1 MKIQKGHTNK
11 SNKTLRKNIEGDDN
25 NIFSSNN
32 SAEVHLSL
40 DDLPVGIY
48 KSKPDGTIIYANKAL
63 VKLAGYE
70 SFEELSKV
78 NAFSLYAVP
87 ELRVAQT
94 AQFGTTD
101 MIAEEYRFV
110 RKDGSIIWVRDI
122 GKKVLDED
130 GELYYE
136 GTIEDITERK
146 IAEMR
151 LRESEE
157 KYRELIEKMEE
168 GLALHEIIL
177 DDKGNPVDYVFLDVN
192 SAFERLTGLKK
203 EKIIGKRVKE
213 VLPDTEFY
221 WIEKYGDVALNSTVE
236 KFTNYSQELDKYFK
250 VIAFSPRRLQFA
262 TLIED
267 VTEKMIIENA
277 LQESEL
283 RLRTLINTIPDIIT
297 FKDGEG
303 RWIITN
309 DFNLKLFGL
318 ENVDYRGK
326 TDAELA
332 KYTTFYEEA
341 LEFCIHSDELAW
353 QAGKPSRGDEIIP
366 TPDGGNRIF
375 DVIKIPIIE
384 NGERKGLVV
393 VGRDITE
400 KKEFEQMLSETNE
413 RYKMISEM
421 ITDYVYLVKG
431 YPGDKI
437 DVLWLLGGFEKITG
451 YKLNHYKEAYETI
464 LKIIHPEDFKKFNE
478 DYIPRLRNL
487 EEIKAEYRI
496 MSKSGET
503 RWILDHIK
511 PFVKPDEPDV
521 IYQIGAVTD
530 ITEKKKYENEI
541 LESREKLK
549 EIIDQ
554 KDRLF
559 SIIAHD
565 LKGPIS
571 AFVGMSK
578 MFSENLNELTLTEL
592 QEYTE
597 NMHKSASHILE
608 LLENLLEWSRVQRG
622 KKQFNPERL
631 NIRLVLKN
639 VADLLINSYKLKEV
653 ALNLEIENDAYVF
666 ADLQMLNTIFRNLIS
681 NALKFSFRGEKVE
694 VRLSEFENKYIVS
707 IKDYGIGMDDELKS
721 KLFNPAEKVSR
732 TGTEEESS
740 TGLGLLLCKEFI
752 DYHKGRIWVESQP
765 NLGSTF
771 FVELEKAE

>member
-332 KYTTFYEEA
+332 KYTTNYEEA

-721 KLFNPAEKVSR
+721 KLFNPAEKLSR

>member
-1 MKIQKGHTNK
+1 
-11 SNKTLRKNIEGDDN
+11 
-25 NIFSSNN
+25 
-32 SAEVHLSL
+32 
-40 DDLPVGIY
+40 
-48 KSKPDGTIIYANKAL
+48 
-63 VKLAGYE
+63 
-70 SFEELSKV
+70 
-78 NAFSLYAVP
+78 
-87 ELRVAQT
+87 
-94 AQFGTTD
+94 
-101 MIAEEYRFV
+101 
-110 RKDGSIIWVRDI
+110 
-122 GKKVLDED
+122 
-130 GELYYE
+130 
-136 GTIEDITERK
+136 
-146 IAEMR
+146 
-151 LRESEE
+151 
-157 KYRELIEKMEE
+157 
-168 GLALHEIIL
+168 
-177 DDKGNPVDYVFLDVN
+177 
-192 SAFERLTGLKK
+192 
-203 EKIIGKRVKE
+203 
-213 VLPDTEFY
+213 
-221 WIEKYGDVALNSTVE
+221 
-236 KFTNYSQELDKYFK
+236 
-250 VIAFSPRRLQFA
+250 
-262 TLIED
+262 
-267 VTEKMIIENA
+267 
-277 LQESEL
+277 
-283 RLRTLINTIPDIIT
+283 
-297 FKDGEG
+297 
-303 RWIITN
+303 
-309 DFNLKLFGL
+309 
-318 ENVDYRGK
+318 
-326 TDAELA
+326 
-332 KYTTFYEEA
+332 
-341 LEFCIHSDELAW
+341 
-353 QAGKPSRGDEIIP
+353 
-366 TPDGGNRIF
+366 
-375 DVIKIPIIE
+375 
-384 NGERKGLVV
+384 
-393 VGRDITE
+393 
-400 KKEFEQMLSETNE
+400 NE

>member
-87 ELRVAQT
+87 ELRVVQT

-130 GELYYE
+130 GELYYV

-157 KYRELIEKMEE
+157 KYCELIEKMEE

-554 KDRLF
+554 KDRLL

>member
-87 ELRVAQT
+87 ELRVVQT

-130 GELYYE
+130 GELYYV

-157 KYRELIEKMEE
+157 KYCELIEKMEE

-413 RYKMISEM
+413 RYK
-421 ITDYVYLVKG
+421 
-431 YPGDKI
+431 
-437 DVLWLLGGFEKITG
+437 
-451 YKLNHYKEAYETI
+451 
-464 LKIIHPEDFKKFNE
+464 
-478 DYIPRLRNL
+478 
-487 EEIKAEYRI
+487 
-496 MSKSGET
+496 
-503 RWILDHIK
+503 
-511 PFVKPDEPDV
+511 
-521 IYQIGAVTD
+521 
-530 ITEKKKYENEI
+530 
-541 LESREKLK
+541 
-549 EIIDQ
+549 
-554 KDRLF
+554 
-559 SIIAHD
+559 
-565 LKGPIS
+565 
-571 AFVGMSK
+571 
-578 MFSENLNELTLTEL
+578 
-592 QEYTE
+592 
-597 NMHKSASHILE
+597 
-608 LLENLLEWSRVQRG
+608 
-622 KKQFNPERL
+622 
-631 NIRLVLKN
+631 
-639 VADLLINSYKLKEV
+639 
-653 ALNLEIENDAYVF
+653 
-666 ADLQMLNTIFRNLIS
+666 
-681 NALKFSFRGEKVE
+681 
-694 VRLSEFENKYIVS
+694 
-707 IKDYGIGMDDELKS
+707 
-721 KLFNPAEKVSR
+721 
-732 TGTEEESS
+732 
-740 TGLGLLLCKEFI
+740 
-752 DYHKGRIWVESQP
+752 
-765 NLGSTF
+765 
-771 FVELEKAE
+771 

>member
-353 QAGKPSRGDEIIP
+353 QAGKPSRGDE
-366 TPDGGNRIF
+366 
-375 DVIKIPIIE
+375 
-384 NGERKGLVV
+384 
-393 VGRDITE
+393 
-400 KKEFEQMLSETNE
+400 
-413 RYKMISEM
+413 
-421 ITDYVYLVKG
+421 
-431 YPGDKI
+431 
-437 DVLWLLGGFEKITG
+437 
-451 YKLNHYKEAYETI
+451 
-464 LKIIHPEDFKKFNE
+464 
-478 DYIPRLRNL
+478 
-487 EEIKAEYRI
+487 
-496 MSKSGET
+496 
-503 RWILDHIK
+503 
-511 PFVKPDEPDV
+511 
-521 IYQIGAVTD
+521 
-530 ITEKKKYENEI
+530 
-541 LESREKLK
+541 
-549 EIIDQ
+549 
-554 KDRLF
+554 
-559 SIIAHD
+559 
-565 LKGPIS
+565 
-571 AFVGMSK
+571 
-578 MFSENLNELTLTEL
+578 
-592 QEYTE
+592 
-597 NMHKSASHILE
+597 
-608 LLENLLEWSRVQRG
+608 
-622 KKQFNPERL
+622 
-631 NIRLVLKN
+631 
-639 VADLLINSYKLKEV
+639 
-653 ALNLEIENDAYVF
+653 
-666 ADLQMLNTIFRNLIS
+666 
-681 NALKFSFRGEKVE
+681 
-694 VRLSEFENKYIVS
+694 
-707 IKDYGIGMDDELKS
+707 
-721 KLFNPAEKVSR
+721 
-732 TGTEEESS
+732 
-740 TGLGLLLCKEFI
+740 
-752 DYHKGRIWVESQP
+752 
-765 NLGSTF
+765 
-771 FVELEKAE
+771 

>member
-87 ELRVAQT
+87 ELRVVQT

-384 NGERKGLVV
+384 NDERKGLVV

-721 KLFNPAEKVSR
+721 KLFNPAEKLSR

>member
-87 ELRVAQT
+87 ELRVVQT

-130 GELYYE
+130 GELYYV

-157 KYRELIEKMEE
+157 KYCELIEKMEE

-721 KLFNPAEKVSR
+721 KLFNPAEKLSR

>member
-87 ELRVAQT
+87 ELRVVQT

-213 VLPDTEFY
+213 VLPNTEYY
-221 WIEKYGDVALNSTVE
+221 WVEKYGDIALKSSVL

-250 VIAFSPRRLQFA
+250 VIAFSPRKLQFA

-267 VTEKMIIENA
+267 VTEKMLIENA

-413 RYKMISEM
+413 HYKMISEM

-631 NIRLVLKN
+631 NIRLVVKN

-721 KLFNPAEKVSR
+721 KLFNPAEKLSR

>member
-639 VADLLINSYKLKEV
+639 VADLLKNSYKLKEV

>member
-87 ELRVAQT
+87 ELRVVQT

-130 GELYYE
+130 GELYYV

-157 KYRELIEKMEE
+157 KYCELIEKMEE

-554 KDRLF
+554 KDRLL

-622 KKQFNPERL
+622 KKQFNPEPL

>member
-157 KYRELIEKMEE
+157 KYCELIEKMEE

-318 ENVDYRGK
+318 DNVDYRGK

-554 KDRLF
+554 KDRLL

>member
-318 ENVDYRGK
+318 DNVDYRGK

-721 KLFNPAEKVSR
+721 KLFNPTEKVSR

>member
-1 MKIQKGHTNK
+1 MKNQKGRPKDNQNSLRNK
-11 SNKTLRKNIEGDDN
+11 AEDEEINTSNSDI
-25 NIFSSNN
+25 

-40 DDLPVGIY
+40 DDLPIGVY

-63 VKLAGYE
+63 VNLAGYN

-87 ELRVAQT
+87 ELRIVQT

-101 MIAEEYRFV
+101 MIAEEYRFI

-146 IAEMR
+146 IAEIR

-157 KYRELIEKMEE
+157 KYRELIEKMDQ

-177 DDKGNPVDYVFLDVN
+177 DENGNPVDYVFLDIN
-192 SAFERLTGLKK
+192 SAFEKLTGLKK
-203 EKIIGKRVKE
+203 DKIIGKRVKE
-213 VLPDTEFY
+213 VLPDTEYY
-221 WIEKYGDVALNSTVE
+221 WIEQYGEVALNSTVK
-236 KFTNYSQELDKYFK
+236 KFTSYSQELDKYFK
-250 VIAFSPRRLQFA
+250 VIAFSPRKLQFA

-267 VTEKMIIENA
+267 ITEKMIIENA

-309 DFNLKLFGL
+309 DFNLELFGL
-318 ENVDYRGK
+318 EEVNYRGK

-332 KYTTFYEEA
+332 QYAPFYKEA
-341 LEFCIHSDELAW
+341 LEYCIYSDEKAW
-353 QAGKPSRGDEIIP
+353 KAGKPVRGDEIIP
-366 TPDGGNRIF
+366 NPEGESRIF
-375 DVIKIPIIE
+375 DVIKIPIFE

-400 KKEFEQMLSETNE
+400 KKNYEKMLSETNE

-421 ITDYVYLVKG
+421 ITDYVYLAKG
-431 YPGDKI
+431 VPGKQI
-437 DVLWLLGGFEKITG
+437 EVLWLLGSFEKITG
-451 YKLNHYKEAYETI
+451 YKLDYYKEAYNTI
-464 LKIIHPEDFKKFNE
+464 IKIIHPEDFKKFQE
-478 DYIPRLRNL
+478 EYIPRLNNL

-496 MSKSGET
+496 LSKSGEM

-511 PFVKPDEPDV
+511 PFTKPDEPGA

-571 AFVGMSK
+571 SFVGMSK

-597 NMHKSASHILE
+597 NMHKSASNILE

-631 NIRLVLKN
+631 NIRLVIKN
-639 VADLLINSYKLKEV
+639 ISDLLLSSFKLKEISLY
-653 ALNLEIENDAYVF
+653 LNIQNDAYVF
-666 ADLQMLNTIFRNLIS
+666 GDLQMLNTIFRNLLS
-681 NALKFSFRGEKVE
+681 NALKFSFRGEKVDVQVNE
-694 VRLSEFENKYIVS
+694 NGNKYVVS
-707 IKDYGIGMDDELKS
+707 IKDYGIGMDEELKS

-732 TGTEEESS
+732 TGTEDESS

-765 NLGSTF
+765 NQGSTF
-771 FVELEKAE
+771 FVELDKAE

>member
-87 ELRVAQT
+87 ELRVVQT

-721 KLFNPAEKVSR
+721 KLFNPAEKLSR

>member
-87 ELRVAQT
+87 ELRVVQT

-130 GELYYE
+130 GELYYV

-157 KYRELIEKMEE
+157 KYCELIEKMEE

-421 ITDYVYLVKG
+421 ITDYVYLLKG

>member
-87 ELRVAQT
+87 ELRVVQT

-130 GELYYE
+130 GELYYV

-157 KYRELIEKMEE
+157 KYCELIEKMEE

-421 ITDYVYLVKG
+421 ITDYVYLVNG

-721 KLFNPAEKVSR
+721 KLFNPAEKLSR

>member
-32 SAEVHLSL
+32 SAKVHLSL
-40 DDLPVGIY
+40 DDFPVGIY

-87 ELRVAQT
+87 ELRVVQT

-130 GELYYE
+130 GELYYV

-157 KYRELIEKMEE
+157 KYCELIEKMEE

-421 ITDYVYLVKG
+421 ITDYVYLLKG

-666 ADLQMLNTIFRNLIS
+666 ADLQMLNTIFRNLLS

-694 VRLSEFENKYIVS
+694 VRVSEFENKYIVS

>member
-87 ELRVAQT
+87 ELRVVQT

-130 GELYYE
+130 GELYYV

-157 KYRELIEKMEE
+157 KYCELIEKMEE

-213 VLPDTEFY
+213 VLPNTEYY
-221 WIEKYGDVALNSTVE
+221 WVEKYGDVALKSSVL

-277 LQESEL
+277 LQEREL